1 MRRLLFAAAV
11 LIAAMPARADFD
23 IRDGNGDKKTEE
35 AFTHS
40 GKILRKFVPVDSSG
54 NEVTPATSS
63 GLDTLHTDL
72 GEPGSTVCATDT
84 GSCSLNALIQRALQ
98 RLTTIDST
106 LGTPL
111 QAGGTVAATQSG
123 TWTVQPGNSANTTPW
138 LFTISQGGNSAAVSA
153 AGALKVDGSAVT
165 QPISAASLPLPSGAA
180 TAANQATA
188 NTSLASLVSNTTG
201 LSTASNQSTANT
213 SLASIDTKLS
223 SQATAANQSTANS
236 SLSSIDTKLSS
247 QATASNQST
256 ANSSLASLITNTTGL
271 ATASNQSTANS
282 SLASIAT
289 NTTGLATAAN
299 QSTANTSL
307 SSIATNTS
315 STATNTS
322 TANTNVGAPGA
333 TACATDTGSCSLN
346 ALLQRLAQRATSLI
360 AVFTTKSAGVP
371 ATAADAGIVVAART
385 YQSAGASQFGLAI
398 GTNTTLTVPANTLCA
413 LMTLE
418 GANIR
423 RTSDGTSASSS
434 VGTLIQA
441 GTQWTDCGPL
451 ASYKHTLVSGSPTL
465 TAEYLK

>member
-72 GEPGSTVCATDT
+72 GAPGATTCSTDT

-98 RLTTIDST
+98 RLTTINTT

-111 QAGGTVAATQSG
+111 QAGGAVSQSG
-123 TWTVQPGNSANTTPW
+123 TWTVQPGNTANTTPW
-138 LFTISQGGNSAAVSA
+138 LFTINQGGNSAAVSA

-346 ALLQRLAQRATSLI
+346 ALLQRLAQRAVQGDCSRADYLERTFKPKHVHQCSL
-360 AVFTTKSAGVP
+360 G
-371 ATAADAGIVVAART
+371 
-385 YQSAGASQFGLAI
+385 
-398 GTNTTLTVPANTLCA
+398 
-413 LMTLE
+413 
-418 GANIR
+418 
-423 RTSDGTSASSS
+423 
-434 VGTLIQA
+434 
-441 GTQWTDCGPL
+441 
-451 ASYKHTLVSGSPTL
+451 
-465 TAEYLK
+465 